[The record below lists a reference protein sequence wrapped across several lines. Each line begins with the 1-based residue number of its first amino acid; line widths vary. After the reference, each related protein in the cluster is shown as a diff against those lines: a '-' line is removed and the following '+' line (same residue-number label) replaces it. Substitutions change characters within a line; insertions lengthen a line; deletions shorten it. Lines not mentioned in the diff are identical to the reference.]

1 MEKID
6 IILGIAMLVF
16 SLVIVILGLAQGKS
30 NTNSMSAM
38 AITGGSNESHFSK
51 NEGRTKEAIMS
62 KAMAVLLVLLFAITL
77 ALTIIAAW
85 R

>member
-1 MEKID
+1 MTTLD
-6 IILGIAMLVF
+6 MVFGIVMLVIC
-16 SLVIVILGLAQGKS
+16 LVIVILGLMQGKS
-30 NTNSMSAM
+30 NTNSMTT

-62 KAMAVLLVLLFAITL
+62 KLMGVLMVLLFGCTL
-77 ALTIIAAW
+77 AMTIMAAW